1 MTTKNMKMKNYTKT
15 YDESEAKI
23 AERKMNA
30 RRRRLG
36 IPPSQIRSF
45 QKSLADGKGD
55 LFTITF
61 QDGEP
66 VDVTRDF
73 DPIF

>member
-1 MTTKNMKMKNYTKT
+1 MQTYITT
-15 YDESEAKI
+15 YDKAEAEA

-36 IPPSQIRSF
+36 FSQGQIRSF
-45 QKSLADGKGD
+45 QKSGNDGMPD
-55 LFTITF
+55 RYIITL

-66 VDVTRDF
+66 VGITRDF
-73 DPIF
+73 SPIF

>member
-1 MTTKNMKMKNYTKT
+1 MQTYITT
-15 YDESEAKI
+15 YDPKEAEA

-36 IPPSQIRSF
+36 FGPSGIRSF
-45 QKSLADGKGD
+45 QKSLSDGKPD
-55 LFTITF
+55 LYTITL

-66 VDVTRDF
+66 VAVTRDF
-73 DPIF
+73 SPIF

>member
-15 YDESEAKI
+15 YDESEAKT

-36 IPPSQIRSF
+36 FPPSHIRSF
-45 QKSLADGKGD
+45 QKSLSDGKGD
-55 LFTITF
+55 LFTITL